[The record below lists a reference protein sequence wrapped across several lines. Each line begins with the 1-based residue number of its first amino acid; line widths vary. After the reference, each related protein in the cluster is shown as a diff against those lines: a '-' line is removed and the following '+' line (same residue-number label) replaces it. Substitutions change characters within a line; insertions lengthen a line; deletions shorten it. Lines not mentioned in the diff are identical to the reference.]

1 MTEPLKQAPRIR
13 PESPTRT
20 QETVKI
26 IYGVHSLEVDIAG
39 RSVAEVRDSLKQAL
53 NIGPRAIAIVDGREV
68 MESHI
73 LQSGE
78 ILEFVRLAG
87 EKGSG
92 GLWCRTWAS
101 HLRHR
106 EWNGPWAP
114 GVGSDSLRE
123 RAEEAT

>member
-20 QETVKI
+20 QGTVKI

-73 LQSGE
+73 LQTGE

-92 GLWCRTWAS
+92 SLVPD
-101 HLRHR
+101 L
-106 EWNGPWAP
+106 
-114 GVGSDSLRE
+114 GVSPQ
-123 RAEEAT
+123 TP

>member
-73 LQSGE
+73 LQTGE

-92 GLWCRTWAS
+92 GLVPD
-101 HLRHR
+101 L
-106 EWNGPWAP
+106 
-114 GVGSDSLRE
+114 GVSPQ
-123 RAEEAT
+123 TP